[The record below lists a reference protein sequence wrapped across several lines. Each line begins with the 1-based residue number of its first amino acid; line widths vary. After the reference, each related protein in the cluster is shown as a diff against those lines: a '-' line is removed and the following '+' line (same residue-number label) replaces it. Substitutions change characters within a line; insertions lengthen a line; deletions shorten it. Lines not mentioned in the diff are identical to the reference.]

1 MTLIRGPRGTM
12 CTIAQAET
20 GDSVRISVY
29 FDGTGNNRANVRR
42 GYALRRS
49 DSWVGTDTFS
59 GSYKND
65 YSNVSRLEQQQDAHE
80 GYDYSFKFYVEGIGT
95 QNLGSDVPQGNAEGR
110 GITGISTKV
119 NSGIRHLLAGIENE
133 VISRRISHV
142 HLDAFGFSRGAA
154 AARYFVYKM
163 MREEGQ
169 TLLDR
174 LRDRGFTVGSVAV
187 KFVGLFDTVAAY
199 GYVHYNDTR
208 DLELDAITAAD
219 YVVQLAAGDEHR
231 ANFRLTNIKSA
242 KRQNKGLEIF
252 LPGVHS
258 DIGGGYLDGAPEE
271 DLQIYD
277 HDSVGWNSD
286 VQTQSL
292 AFERDWLSRMGWY
305 VYDPLP
311 ELSEISEP
319 NMANEIYVKRASISN
334 KYTFIPMH
342 LMARYAQQHGCNYPT
357 LDLRSGSGYGATT
370 TPSRYRVPPGLNDA
384 KREIQTYIDTIAVP
398 GLGSEVDWI
407 NNEAAW
413 LKAVRHAYFHFSS
426 YYGSAGM
433 APQWRRLTTG
443 AGVEKTFPVMRSTAL
458 ILKLDP
464 SLIEDADQ
472 TDGYRLRIVQD
483 G

>member
-12 CTIAQAET
+12 CTIRQAET
-20 GDSVRISVY
+20 GDSVRASVY
-29 FDGTGNNRANVRR
+29 FDGTGNNRQNVTR
-42 GYALRRS
+42 GYQQRDEHR
-49 DSWVGTDTFS
+49 GTD
-59 GSYKND
+59 GSYDND
-65 YSNVSRLEQQQDAHE
+65 YSNVSRLEEQQDAHE

-119 NSGIRHLLAGIENE
+119 DSGIRHLLEGIENE

-142 HLDAFGFSRGAA
+142 HLDVFGFSRGAA
-154 AARYFVYKM
+154 AARHFVYKM

-174 LRDRGFTVGSVAV
+174 LLARGFTVGPVAV
-187 KFVGLFDTVAAY
+187 KFVGLFDTVASY
-199 GYVHYNDTR
+199 GYAHYNDTR
-208 DLELDAITAAD
+208 DLDLDAITAAD
-219 YVVQLAAGDEHR
+219 YVLQLAAGDEHR

-258 DIGGGYLDGAPEE
+258 DIGGGYRDGAAET

-292 AFERDWLSRMGWY
+292 AFERDWLSQMGWY
-305 VYDPLP
+305 DLR
-311 ELSEISEP
+311 EIGEP
-319 NMANEIYVKRASISN
+319 TMSNEIYVNRTNISN

-370 TPSRYRVPPGLNDA
+370 TPATYRVPAGLNSA
-384 KREIQTYIDTIAVP
+384 KQEIQTYIDTIAAP
-398 GLGSEVDWI
+398 GLSKQVDWI
-407 NNEAAW
+407 NNDAAW
-413 LKAVRHAYFHFSS
+413 LKAVRHGYFHFSS
-426 YYGSAGM
+426 YYGSVGM
-433 APQWRRLTTG
+433 GPQWRRLTTN
-443 AGVEKTFPVMRSTAL
+443 AGLAKTFPLMRSTAL
-458 ILKLDP
+458 QIKVDP

-472 TDGYRLRIVQD
+472 TDGYRFRIVQD

>member
-12 CTIAQAET
+12 CTIAQAEA

-42 GYALRRS
+42 GYSLRSPGESASS
-49 DSWVGTDTFS
+49 DSYG
-59 GSYKND
+59 ND

-95 QNLGSDVPQGNAEGR
+95 QNLGNDVPQGNAEGR

-119 NSGIRHLLAGIENE
+119 NSGIRHLLEGIENE

-154 AARYFVYKM
+154 AARHFVYKM

-199 GYVHYNDTR
+199 GYAHYNDTR
-208 DLELDAITAAD
+208 DLDLDAITAAD
-219 YVVQLAAGDEHR
+219 YVLQLAAGDEHR

-258 DIGGGYLDGAPEE
+258 DIGGGYRDGAAEE

-305 VYDPLP
+305 D
-311 ELSEISEP
+311 LSLREIDEP
-319 NMANEIYVKRASISN
+319 NMANEIYVNRTNISN

-370 TPSRYRVPPGLNDA
+370 TPSRYRVPVELNTA
-384 KREIQTYIDTIAVP
+384 KQEIQTYIDTIAVP
-398 GLGSEVDWI
+398 GTGSQVDWI
-407 NNEAAW
+407 NNDAAW
-413 LKAVRHAYFHFSS
+413 LKTVRHGHFHFSS
-426 YYGSAGM
+426 YYGSVGM
-433 APQWRRLTTG
+433 GPQWRRLTTG
-443 AGVEKTFPVMRSTAL
+443 AGVAKTLALMQSTAL
-458 ILKLDP
+458 VLEVDP

>member
-29 FDGTGNNRANVRR
+29 FDGTGNNRQNVRR
-42 GYALRRS
+42 GYSLRSSGESASS
-49 DSWVGTDTFS
+49 DSYG
-59 GSYKND
+59 ND
-65 YSNVSRLEQQQDAHE
+65 YSNVSRLEEQQDAHE

-95 QNLGSDVPQGNAEGR
+95 QNLGNDVPQGNAEGR

-119 NSGIRHLLAGIENE
+119 NSGIRHLLEGIENE

-154 AARYFVYKM
+154 AARHFVYKM

-199 GYVHYNDTR
+199 GYAHYNDTR
-208 DLELDAITAAD
+208 DLDLDAITAAD
-219 YVVQLAAGDEHR
+219 YVLQLAAGDEHR
-231 ANFRLTNIKSA
+231 ANFRLTNINSA

-258 DIGGGYLDGAPEE
+258 DIGGGYLDGAAEE

-277 HDSVGWNSD
+277 HDSAGWNSD

-292 AFERDWLSRMGWY
+292 AFERDWLSQMGWY
-305 VYDPLP
+305 VYNPVP
-311 ELSEISEP
+311 ALSEISEP
-319 NMANEIYVKRASISN
+319 NMANEIYVKRTSISN

-370 TPSRYRVPPGLNDA
+370 TPSRYRVPPELNDA
-384 KREIQTYIDTIAVP
+384 KQEIQTYIDTIAVA

-413 LKAVRHAYFHFSS
+413 LKAVRHGYFHFSS
-426 YYGSAGM
+426 YYGSVGM
-433 APQWRRLTTG
+433 GPQWRRLTTN
-443 AGVEKTFPVMRSTAL
+443 AGLEKTFPVMRSTAL

-472 TDGYRLRIVQD
+472 TDGHRLRIVQD